1 MLSISPNPRIGA
13 GSRRL
18 SSWSAMI
25 ILKCDFISYKR
36 KNETYD
42 SDSIFSIFIIA
53 KVGFVFSASEN
64 TTTSQTGPL
73 WYPRAQ

>member
-1 MLSISPNPRIGA
+1 MIMFIMLITRIKYSTTG
-13 GSRRL
+13 
-18 SSWSAMI
+18 
-25 ILKCDFISYKR
+25 KR